1 MAALIEGIDYFVYH
15 VRFPNHANPACV
27 LLNDDGTYSI
37 YLNTRFPD
45 MFLQVQLVH
54 ELRHIEGGHFSSSMP
69 ITLIELQAEGKDFI
83 TPVLHPSPGYV
94 PCFKSEAAL
103 ERWIAAVCE
112 IRGITL

>member
-1 MAALIEGIDYFVYH
+1 MALTEGVDYFVYYT
-15 VRFPNHANPACV
+15 RFPNYANPSSV
-27 LLNDDGTYSI
+27 TPNDDGTYTI
-37 YLNTRFPD
+37 YLNTRYPNF
-45 MFLQVQLVH
+45 FLLIQLEH
-54 ELRHIEGGHFSSSMP
+54 ELRHIESGHFSSNMP

-94 PCFKSEAAL
+94 PCFKSEVAL